1 MSSLTS
7 DFLLQLVAA
16 MLSWPWL
23 VPDRACHLAINV
35 VFSMCFSNVA
45 GRGDELLTVAGSP
58 QSMPH
63 GHVSSFHMLFSGA
76 AGNGN
81 ALLTVT
87 WSQTEPATWQKKKF
101 LYHIIFHC
109 SWLLY
114 ILTVTGPGQSPP
126 RGNKCRLYHVIFI
139 YSWSW
144 QCSPDGNW
152 SRTEPTTGPHSRPQP
167 GMKEI
172 FFYWVT
178 QKQHK
183 FFLFDF

>member
-35 VFSMCFSNVA
+35 VFSTCFSNVA

-87 WSQTEPATWQKKKF
+87 WSQTEPATWQKKNF
-101 LYHIIFHC
+101 CTILFSTAAGYC
-109 SWLLY
+109 TSWRWLVLDRAHLVA
-114 ILTVTGPGQSPP
+114 INVVFTMWFSFTAGRGNALLTVTGPGQSPP
-126 RGNKCRLYHVIFI
+126 RGLTLDLSQGWK
-139 YSWSW
+139 
-144 QCSPDGNW
+144 
-152 SRTEPTTGPHSRPQP
+152 
-167 GMKEI
+167 
-172 FFYWVT
+172 
-178 QKQHK
+178 K
-183 FFLFDF
+183 FFFIG